1 MAGKTTSFTYN
12 LGGGQFAP
20 KKGGQFVP
28 ERGGQ
33 FAPEKGGQVDR
44 IFHVFDEIKDDGQD
58 DRIRKVK
65 NWDKEI

>member
-12 LGGGQFAP
+12 LGGGQFTP

-44 IFHVFDEIKDDGQD
+44 IFQVT
-58 DRIRKVK
+58 VSS
-65 NWDKEI
+65 

>member
-33 FAPEKGGQVDR
+33 FAPEKGGQCLVLKKPYT
-44 IFHVFDEIKDDGQD
+44 FCE
-58 DRIRKVK
+58 
-65 NWDKEI
+65 